1 MNIWLNE
8 EELKKLEIIIKQ
20 LKNVKKENCQK
31 ISGEQ
36 KSINEKYNKYLKYF
50 QKSFWQSKSK
60 IKKYEKMNAETDAY
74 YNNIR
79 LIVSN
84 LHDIN
89 TYYLNNLCLKDCYN
103 DYLTEENYTDLYE
116 YFIIIKNYLTNM
128 PKEKMI
134 MESNFIKSKTYKL
147 LYKLR
152 YNVLFNQLENNKY
165 DCYYN
170 SDWYDAIKDYKSI
183 IEIYNDALTDSWSY
197 ERFYHISNAFKL
209 FAKIRW
215 EEYQRQENLINK
227 ENKELQELPVYLAKI
242 NPEIIKT
249 YDKKTLL
256 KTKKDL
262 IKNLQNTKEEEQ
274 DKIIESLHYINL
286 TRKM

>member
-1 MNIWLNE
+1 M
-8 EELKKLEIIIKQ
+8 KKLEIIIKQ